1 MNRIACTALTGRIQL
16 GRVSKDKTSFVG
28 IPVDVTSDVI
38 KAMMDKL
45 EHHGGTMDITENG
58 KPVATITLTKQGGQD
73 E

>member
-1 MNRIACTALTGRIQL
+1 MHSANWAHPNGASQQGQ
-16 GRVSKDKTSFVG
+16 TSFVG